1 MSTAVSKSMAARVVQ
16 WAACLLGT
24 AVVLMFVV
32 FAIGE
37 GPPPWAAMNASFA
50 AVGVMLVGYLVMWW
64 KDWLGGVIGLAG
76 LGWFQAIE
84 IAANGHPAGGWFMW
98 FIVPGALGL
107 LAGIMRRLT

>member
-1 MSTAVSKSMAARVVQ
+1 MFTAVSKSLATRVVH

-24 AVVLMFVV
+24 AVVLMFVA

-37 GPPPWAAMNASFA
+37 GPQPLAAMNASFA
-50 AVGVMLVGYLVMWW
+50 AVGVMLLGFLLMWW

-84 IAANGHPAGGWFMW
+84 IAANGHPAGGIFALL
-98 FIVPGALGL
+98 IIPGVLGL